1 MILKPQGLLP
11 TGASF
16 TLNPGALWCSTT
28 ASPRIRG
35 ERKSI
40 RFPLPLLL
48 LLLLLLL
55 LVLVLVLVLEK
66 SDPHAGRNLVA
77 ATEFSE
83 LAKAPRHQVV
93 ATDASGFLM

>member
-1 MILKPQGLLP
+1 MNLKPQGLLP

-40 RFPLPLLL
+40 RFPLLLL
-48 LLLLLLL
+48 
-55 LVLVLVLVLEK
+55 LVLEK